1 MRVSRVV
8 TPLVLLLSWPLVLT
22 ACSGGKGPKPH
33 YFEEG
38 TSSVNA
44 TVEAID
50 YPTRTVTLKGESGD
64 SLALVVDKRVKN
76 LERIKVGDRV
86 RADYYESVDI
96 RVREPA
102 APGDAAAAVAHVGDV
117 EEGPPGTF
125 KRQSTITAVVENV
138 DRKKGTVILSGPAG
152 NLHAVRARDRKNLD
166 NVKVGDEV
174 VATYREALAV
184 AIDPIGR

>member
-1 MRVSRVV
+1 MRLPRVV
-8 TPLVLLLSWPLVLT
+8 TPIVLLLCWPILLT
-22 ACSGGKGPKPH
+22 ACSGGKSPKPH

-50 YPTRTVTLKGESGD
+50 YPTRTVTLKGESGN

-96 RVREPA
+96 RVREP
-102 APGDAAAAVAHVGDV
+102 GDVTAAVAHVGDV
-117 EEGPPGTF
+117 QEGPPGTF
-125 KRQSTITAVVENV
+125 KRESTITAVVENV
-138 DRKKGTVILSGPAG
+138 DRKKGTVVLSGPAG
-152 NLHAVRARDRKNLD
+152 GLHAVRARDRRNLE